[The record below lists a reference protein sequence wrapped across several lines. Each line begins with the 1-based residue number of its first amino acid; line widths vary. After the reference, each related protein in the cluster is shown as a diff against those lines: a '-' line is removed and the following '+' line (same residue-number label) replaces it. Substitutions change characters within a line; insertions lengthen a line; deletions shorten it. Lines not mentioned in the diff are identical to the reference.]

1 MYARFLKGNTVF
13 KWSSFTMIKKL
24 TIVAIAGIFLSACSN
39 MMEGLGKD
47 MQTMGNSMGGNST
60 NTNANQSQ
68 TKGKDVVVTPVK

>member
-1 MYARFLKGNTVF
+1 MF

-24 TIVAIAGIFLSACSN
+24 TIVTTAGVILSACSN

-47 MQTMGNSMGGNST
+47 MQTMGDSMGGNSA
-60 NTNANQSQ
+60 NTNQSQ

>member
-1 MYARFLKGNTVF
+1 MF

-24 TIVAIAGIFLSACSN
+24 TIVAITGFALSACSN

-60 NTNANQSQ
+60 NTNQSQ

>member
-47 MQTMGNSMGGNST
+47 MQTMGGNST